1 MKTPKRTKTPR
12 VSITLPRNEWDKIAA
27 VLFEDAY
34 HKIDHAKRPCD
45 PNTLTIYLE
54 TIKKQ
59 LRLARYLNAHITD
72 SNDDNDIPF

>member
-1 MKTPKRTKTPR
+1 MKTPR
-12 VSITLPRNEWDKIAA
+12 VSITLPRKEWDKIAA

-45 PNTLTIYLE
+45 LDTQIFYLE

-59 LRLARYLNAHITD
+59 LRLARYLKDHITT
-72 SNDDNDIPF
+72 SNDDYDTPF